1 MAPEKH
7 PSSRALPWQSELI
20 LFLIVLPVAFSV
32 IVRFFQLWLYEPAIL
47 PQAFTLGAVFALFV
61 WLLRAATAAAALTGA
76 LFTFSLYIWK
86 WGMGTTLWCL
96 LALFL
101 LTFAATRFG
110 RRRKMHLGTAE
121 GKRGRTASQVAANLG
136 VAVLAGIPHSFSHLF
151 TGISP
156 GRVALVAMIAAF
168 AEATA
173 DTLSSEIGQVI
184 GATSPSPSQNAW
196 WRGDPFLI
204 TGLRRVPA
212 GTDGAISLIGTF
224 AGCAGAVVIIAVA
237 RLTLRFGT
245 KESIVAVGAGIFGL
259 FVDSLLGAAFERRG
273 WLNNDAVNVLSTL
286 AAAVSAALLMRLSFA

>member
-1 MAPEKH
+1 MAPEKQ
-7 PSSRALPWQSELI
+7 PGSLPLPWQSELI

-32 IVRFFQLWLYEPAIL
+32 LVRFFQLWLYVPAIL
-47 PQAFTLGAVFALFV
+47 SQAFTIGVVFALFV

-76 LFTFSLYIWK
+76 LFAVSLYIWK

-110 RRRKMHLGTAE
+110 RRRKALLGTAE

-136 VAVLAGIPHSFSHLF
+136 IAVLAGIPHSFSHLF

-184 GATSPSPSQNAW
+184 GATSPSRNTW

-212 GTDGAISLIGTF
+212 GTDGAISLAGTL
-224 AGCAGAVVIIAVA
+224 AGCAGAGVIIEVA
-237 RLTLRFGT
+237 RLTLRFSP
-245 KESIVAVGAGIFGL
+245 KESIIAAGAGIFGL
-259 FVDSLLGAAFERRG
+259 FIDSLLGAALERRG

-286 AAAVSAALLMRLSFA
+286 AAAGCAVFLMRCF

>member
-20 LFLIVLPVAFSV
+20 LFLIVLTVAFSV
-32 IVRFFQLWLYEPAIL
+32 LVRSFQVWLYEPAVL
-47 PQAFTLGAVFALFV
+47 TQAFTLGVVFALFV

-76 LFTFSLYIWK
+76 LFTISLYIWK

-101 LTFAATRFG
+101 MTFAATRFG
-110 RRRKMHLGTAE
+110 RHRKMRLGTAE
-121 GKRGRTASQVAANLG
+121 GKRGRSASQVAANLG

-151 TGISP
+151 TGVSP

-184 GATSPSPSQNAW
+184 GATSPSSRNAW

-204 TGLRRVPA
+204 TGFRRVPA
-212 GTDGAISLIGTF
+212 GTDGAISLVGTL
-224 AGCAGAVVIIAVA
+224 AGCAGAVAIIAVA
-237 RLTLRFGT
+237 RLTLRFSP
-245 KESIVAVGAGIFGL
+245 KESIIAAGAGIFGL

-273 WLNNDAVNVLSTL
+273 WLNNDAVNALSTL
-286 AAAVSAALLMRLSFA
+286 AAAGCAVLLMRIF